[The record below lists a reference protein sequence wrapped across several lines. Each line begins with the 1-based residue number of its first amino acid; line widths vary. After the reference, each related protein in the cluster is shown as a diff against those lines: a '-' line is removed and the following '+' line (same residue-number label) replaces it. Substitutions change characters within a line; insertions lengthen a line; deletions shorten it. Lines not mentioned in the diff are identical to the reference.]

1 MRCSIRRAIMTKE
14 VRLQGFRLLADG
26 VECRLQPAVRTLTD
40 MGYKFL
46 VAPMCVTTPAT
57 AEADAMHALLVA
69 RADALEGCTENS
81 PEAREV
87 EAIAAAVEAYEAKLA
102 QWQGTRRQKV
112 RSRAHQYRPASTA
125 RRRCLGSYD
134 AK

>member
-1 MRCSIRRAIMTKE
+1 MSNIDKQRIA
-14 VRLQGFRLLADG
+14 
-26 VECRLQPAVRTLTD
+26 AVRTLVD
-40 MGYKFL
+40 MGYVFL
-46 VAPMCVTTPAT
+46 DEWIAPMCVTTPAT